1 MAKYIKMSILV
12 FLHKLKS
19 TTYIGVFFF
28 PFQFS
33 DVVDMAIIHK
43 PI

>member
-19 TTYIGVFFF
+19 TIYIGVFFS
-28 PFQFS
+28 FS
-33 DVVDMAIIHK
+33 NLVI
-43 PI
+43 